1 MPAAAKPLVSVV
13 TTTWNAADYLRAAID
28 SALAQTYRPLEIIV
42 VDDGSTDHTAAVCA
56 AYGDRIRY
64 FRRERDGSRGG
75 GAISQAYETA
85 RGDYLAPLDHDD
97 LWHPEKIERQVAAIR
112 ANPGTGAV
120 FTRFRLIDSAGR
132 DMGPSDLVG
141 PSGEVFHTLLRG
153 NRYCYS
159 SSLFPRSVFETIGRQ
174 QPFADG
180 VGLGDWDLWLRIA
193 RHFPVLMLDDILTDY
208 RVHGTSY
215 AANGPLMAVATERT
229 LTRRLVDLHPDCK
242 QCRRAVAA
250 GMRNAASA
258 WLGHFHACLREGR
271 VREGLRSLSAALKLS
286 PRAVLNPRQP
296 LTLAKSLGI
305 AAAGLARGRRLHAK
319 P

>member
-1 MPAAAKPLVSVV
+1 MADTARPLVSVV
-13 TTTWNAADYLRAAID
+13 TTTWNAADYLREAID
-28 SALAQTYRPLEIIV
+28 SALAQTYRPLEIVV
-42 VDDGSTDHTAAVCA
+42 VDDGSTDHTAEVCA
-56 AYGDRIRY
+56 SYGDRIRY

-75 GAISQAYETA
+75 GAIAQAYA
-85 RGDYLAPLDHDD
+85 AAQGDYLAPLDHDD
-97 LWHPEKIERQVAAIR
+97 LWHPEKIERQVAAIE

-120 FTRFRLIDSAGR
+120 FTRFRLIDGAGV
-132 DMGPSDLVG
+132 DKGPSSLVG
-141 PSGEVFHTLLRG
+141 PSGEVFHALLRG

-159 SSLFPRSVFETIGRQ
+159 SSLFPSSVFGTIGRQ

-193 RHFPVLMLDDILTDY
+193 RHFPVLMLDDYLTDY
-208 RVHGTSY
+208 RVHQASY

-229 LTRRLVDLHPDCK
+229 LTRRLGDLHPDCRP
-242 QCRRAVAA
+242 CRRAVAA

-271 VREGLRSLSAALKLS
+271 LREGFRSLSAALKLS
-286 PRAVLNPRQP
+286 PRSVLNPRQP
-296 LTLAKSLGI
+296 LALAKSLGI
-305 AAAGLARGRRLHAK
+305 AAAGLARRRQAHAK

>member
-1 MPAAAKPLVSVV
+1 MADTAQPLVSVV
-13 TTTWNAADYLRAAID
+13 TTTWNAADYLREAID
-28 SALAQTYRPLEIIV
+28 SALAQTYRPLEIVV
-42 VDDGSTDHTAAVCA
+42 VDDGSTDHTAEVCA

-75 GAISQAYETA
+75 GAIAQAYAEA
-85 RGDYLAPLDHDD
+85 RGEYLAPLDHDD
-97 LWHPEKIERQVAAIR
+97 LWRPEKIERQMAAIQ
-112 ANPGTGAV
+112 AKPGTGAV
-120 FTRFRLIDSAGR
+120 FTRFRLIDSAGA
-132 DMGPSDLVG
+132 DKGPSSLVG
-141 PSGEVFHTLLRG
+141 PSGEVFHALLRG

-193 RHFPVLMLDDILTDY
+193 RHFPVIMLDDCLTDY
-208 RVHGTSY
+208 RVHETSY

-242 QCRRAVAA
+242 QCQKAVAA

-271 VREGLRSLSAALKLS
+271 VREGFRSLSAALKLS
-286 PRAVLNPRQP
+286 PRSVLNPRQP
-296 LTLAKSLGI
+296 LALAKSLGL
-305 AAAGLARGRRLHAK
+305 AAAGLARGRQLPAK